1 MKPALEVCLE
11 EVNLSEIG
19 WVRRSQPD
27 GGGTSRQ
34 RNSLSK
40 SQAENEGRVYLRNRD
55 TQPGRGGESWS
66 RSQKCEGRVVEGG
79 LGVQLPLEVSGP
91 ERRAAR
97 WG

>member
-1 MKPALEVCLE
+1 M
-11 EVNLSEIG
+11 
-19 WVRRSQPD
+19 RRSQPD
-27 GGGTSRQ
+27 GEGISRQ
-34 RNSLSK
+34 RNSLCK
-40 SQAENEGRVYLRNRD
+40 SQAENEGLVYLKNRD

-66 RSQKCEGRVVEGG
+66 RSQKREGRVMEGG